1 MSIDDYPPPPPWLDR
16 CLGTLLQRW
25 PGLMRPLSR
34 LETASVADAIA
45 TTQIEAPVYIA
56 GMARSGST
64 VLLEM
69 LAGLPGFVSLRYSDY
84 PLHWLPYW
92 WNALRQ
98 RLPLPPPA
106 LAERAHRDRLQVG
119 PHSPEAFE
127 ETFWQ
132 AFFPGRHDEALDQH
146 LGRAAAGGPF
156 AAFYR
161 DQLRKLLAVRQGR
174 RYLCKGNYNIA
185 RLACL
190 QALFADARFLVP
202 VREPVAQVASLLK
215 QDRWFCRWSAADP
228 RIGRHLAR
236 LGHYEFGPFKRV
248 QHCGD
253 GAAAQAIRAA
263 WDSGDTALGYALQW
277 NQIYAALL
285 RQLDDDA
292 ALQPACLIVG
302 YEALCADPAAGIARI
317 AAHIGLDAAQAAA
330 LTECWAPR
338 LSLPAYYDDGLDAA
352 GRARIE
358 AITATTWAALQNH
371 IGTR

>member
-1 MSIDDYPPPPPWLDR
+1 MSADTYPPPPPLLDR
-16 CLGTLLQRW
+16 CIGALAQRW
-25 PGLMRPLSR
+25 PGLMRQLSR

-45 TTQIEAPVYIA
+45 ATRIEAPVYIG

-69 LAGLPGFVSLRYSDY
+69 LAGVPGFVSLRYSDY

-98 RLPLPPPA
+98 RLPLPAAP
-106 LAERAHRDRLQVG
+106 LAERAHRDRLRVG

-127 ETFWQ
+127 ENYWQ
-132 AFFPGRHDEALDQH
+132 AFFPGRHDEGLDQT
-146 LGRAAAGGPF
+146 LPREAAGEPF
-156 AAFYR
+156 ARFYR
-161 DQLRKLLAVRQGR
+161 DQLRKLLAVRQGD

-236 LGHYEFGPFKRV
+236 LGHYEFGPLKRV

-253 GAAAQAIRAA
+253 TAAALAIRAA
-263 WDSGDTALGYALQW
+263 WDAGDTALGYALQW

-285 RQLDDDA
+285 RQLDSDA
-292 ALQPACLIVG
+292 ALQPACLVVG

-317 AAHIGLDAAQAAA
+317 AGHIGLDAARTTA
-330 LTECWAPR
+330 LTESWAPR
-338 LSLPAYYDDGLDAA
+338 LSQPTYYDDGLDAA
-352 GRARIE
+352 ARARIQVL
-358 AITATTWAALQNH
+358 TATTWAALKERT
-371 IGTR
+371 G